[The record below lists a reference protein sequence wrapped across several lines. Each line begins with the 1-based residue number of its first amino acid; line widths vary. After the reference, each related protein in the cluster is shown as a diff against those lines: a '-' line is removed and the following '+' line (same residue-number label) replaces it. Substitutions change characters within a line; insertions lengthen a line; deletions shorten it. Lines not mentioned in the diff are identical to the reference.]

1 MMEVARRYFLEKYG
15 SAVGSPISDLQ
26 PSGPTPTTDQLTT
39 PTFSTGRFASP
50 EAVRSEGL
58 QAHARVAAENRRQ
71 GVGEQGEPSLRD
83 TAKHFVETKQ
93 RAEGDVQVRE
103 QRVADDERELT
114 EERGRRYDQRSVFV
128 TANPGRKPDVDPPL
142 TTQREFG
149 SDPSEQSDGRR

>member
-1 MMEVARRYFLEKYG
+1 
-15 SAVGSPISDLQ
+15 
-26 PSGPTPTTDQLTT
+26 
-39 PTFSTGRFASP
+39 
-50 EAVRSEGL
+50 
-58 QAHARVAAENRRQ
+58 
-71 GVGEQGEPSLRD
+71 
-83 TAKHFVETKQ
+83 
-93 RAEGDVQVRE
+93 VQVRE